1 MQLSSGEKLI
11 LVMLSEV
18 YEELSVKG
26 EIDSTFIKAAILDNQ
41 IWGLDWKYSG
51 LIGSN
56 DDASRCR
63 RNSRHSNDVV
73 GDRSSVAKLTESEKS
88 VIKEACPFGEIRF
101 EGFDANQD
109 SHFAIAQF
117 LIKDWRV
124 LGIQGSVT

>member
-56 DDASRCR
+56 DDASRCQ

-73 GDRSSVAKLTESEKS
+73 GDRTLSRKAYGV
-88 VIKEACPFGEIRF
+88 
-101 EGFDANQD
+101 
-109 SHFAIAQF
+109 
-117 LIKDWRV
+117 
-124 LGIQGSVT
+124 